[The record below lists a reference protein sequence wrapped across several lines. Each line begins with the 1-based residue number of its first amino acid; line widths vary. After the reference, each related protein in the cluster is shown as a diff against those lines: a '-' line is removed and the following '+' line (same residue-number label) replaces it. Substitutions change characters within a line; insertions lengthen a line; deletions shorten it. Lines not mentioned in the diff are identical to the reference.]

1 MERHTYKVCRVLPR
15 DPEQKMGRP
24 RREVLM
30 PWEDLSDDEVKM
42 IRAVQEPRLK
52 ADEIAE
58 LDKKIVARGSGVTEE
73 DVADAEDADDGDDAD
88 DAKAPSSDD
97 PVAVTKHAT
106 RMLWDAYRKHAA
118 ASAELREQTNELNKR
133 AIEQARQLDEA
144 LNKRGR
150 PGPTINI
157 TAGDISNLVRAG
169 TKAFQE
175 FVAGGSPHEPHEPES
190 K

>member
-1 MERHTYKVCRVLPR
+1 
-15 DPEQKMGRP
+15 
-24 RREVLM
+24 M

-52 ADEIAE
+52 SDEIAE

-73 DVADAEDADDGDDAD
+73 DAADVADADDAD
-88 DAKAPSSDD
+88 DVDDVKPASDD

-118 ASAELREQTNELNKR
+118 ASAELREQTNELNRR

-144 LNKRGR
+144 LSKRGR

-157 TAGDISNLVRAG
+157 SAGDISNLVRAG
-169 TKAFQE
+169 TDAFQR
-175 FVAGGSPHEPHEPES
+175 FMAGESSGEPES
-190 K
+190 E

>member
-52 ADEIAE
+52 PDEIAE

-73 DVADAEDADDGDDAD
+73 DAADVAEADDTQDVDDG
-88 DAKAPSSDD
+88 KAPSSDD

-118 ASAELREQTNELNKR
+118 ASAELREQTNELNRR

-144 LNKRGR
+144 LSKRGR

-157 TAGDISNLVRAG
+157 SAGDISNLVRAG
-169 TKAFQE
+169 TDAFQR
-175 FVAGGSPHEPHEPES
+175 FMAGEAPGEPES
-190 K
+190 E

>member
-1 MERHTYKVCRVLPR
+1 
-15 DPEQKMGRP
+15 
-24 RREVLM
+24 M
-30 PWEDLSDDEVKM
+30 PWEGLSDEELKM

-73 DVADAEDADDGDDAD
+73 DAAEVADTDDEDDAEE
-88 DAKAPSSDD
+88 AKAPSSDD

-118 ASAELREQTNELNKR
+118 ASSELREQTNELNKR

-144 LNKRGR
+144 LSKTRR

-157 TAGDISNLVRAG
+157 TADDIVNLVRAG
-169 TKAFQE
+169 TTALQE
-175 FVAGGSPHEPHEPES
+175 FVSGGSPREPES

>member
-1 MERHTYKVCRVLPR
+1 
-15 DPEQKMGRP
+15 
-24 RREVLM
+24 M

-73 DVADAEDADDGDDAD
+73 DAADVAEAGDEGEDDDAT
-88 DAKAPSSDD
+88 APNSTD

-144 LNKRGR
+144 LGKRGR

>member
-1 MERHTYKVCRVLPR
+1 M
-15 DPEQKMGRP
+15 
-24 RREVLM
+24 
-30 PWEDLSDDEVKM
+30 SDDEVKM

-73 DVADAEDADDGDDAD
+73 DVADTDDADDTDDTD
-88 DAKAPSSDD
+88 DAKAPGSSDD

-144 LNKRGR
+144 LGKRGR

>member
-1 MERHTYKVCRVLPR
+1 
-15 DPEQKMGRP
+15 
-24 RREVLM
+24 M

-52 ADEIAE
+52 SDEIAE

-73 DVADAEDADDGDDAD
+73 DAAEVDDTDDEE
-88 DAKAPSSDD
+88 DAKAPNSDD
-97 PVAVTKHAT
+97 PVVVTKHAT
-106 RMLWDAYRKHAA
+106 RMLWDAYSKHAA

-144 LNKRGR
+144 LSRSQR

-157 TAGDISNLVRAG
+157 TADDIGNLLRAG
-169 TKAFQE
+169 ASVLHE
-175 FVAGGSPHEPHEPES
+175 FMDGGPERERES

>member
-1 MERHTYKVCRVLPR
+1 
-15 DPEQKMGRP
+15 
-24 RREVLM
+24 M

-58 LDKKIVARGSGVTEE
+58 LDKKIVARGSGVAEE
-73 DVADAEDADDGDDAD
+73 DVADADDADDGDGAD
-88 DAKAPSSDD
+88 DVDDVKTASDD

-144 LNKRGR
+144 LGKRGR